1 MNNRPK
7 RRKSDDNPYTLE
19 IINNTNIVIFK
30 DSRNK
35 IQTIEV
41 NDEVYNQMNQ
51 FELEDISQMHK
62 IDKYIERFT
71 LSDEIISKRSVK
83 IPESIED
90 IVERNIIN
98 ESIKREIS
106 ILPTTQKRRLK
117 LYYFNNMSFEE
128 IARLEGCTKM
138 AIKFSVNIALE
149 KITKKIKK

>member
-19 IINNTNIVIFK
+19 IINNTNIIIFK

-35 IQTIEV
+35 IQTVEV
-41 NDEVYNQMNQ
+41 SNEVYNQMNQ
-51 FELEDISQMHK
+51 FELDDISQMHK

-71 LSDEIISKRSVK
+71 LSDEIISKRAIK
-83 IPESIED
+83 KPKSIED
-90 IVERNIIN
+90 IVEEDITY
-98 ESIKREIS
+98 ECIKREIS
-106 ILPTTQKRRLK
+106 VLPPTQKRRLK
-117 LYYFNNMSFEE
+117 MYYFNNLSFEE

-138 AIKFSVNIALE
+138 AIKFTVDIALE